1 MLATTQD
8 CHAPNADLQ
17 ATDVVRGFEL
27 SLHTSSVTVPEPE
40 SFSLSRSR
48 PKDENSER
56 VCELILDTL
65 YVIFHSQNSIA
76 VLNSKYENST

>member
-17 ATDVVRGFEL
+17 ATDVARGFEL

-48 PKDENSER
+48 PKYENSQR
-56 VCELILDTL
+56 VCELILDAL
-65 YVIFHSQNSIA
+65 RVNVHAQNSIA